1 MEIKVLTHQMM
12 NGTSLG
18 KYKTKI
24 YKTKSKTLI
33 NLKKKEI
40 ETRTI
45 KILGTTKK
53 VSRGNI

>member
-1 MEIKVLTHQMM
+1 M